1 MLNLLDKD
9 ILNFALENGIIDI
22 STIREQIE
30 MSKREEYL
38 KMHPYKIWQGT
49 NGKWYTYLQD
59 KEGRRI
65 QKNRTTQKDIEDLIV
80 STIRESIE
88 SPTVKDI
95 YYDWMDDRLER
106 EEIEK
111 STYSRYERVFNRCF
125 SEIKNKE
132 IKKIDEMDIENFLK
146 NAIHKNNLSQKAYSN
161 MRTIVYGI
169 FRYAKKRK
177 LVDYSIKQTIGDIQF
192 SRKEFRQVV
201 HEDNEQVFMVSEEE
215 KIIEYLENNKDLV
228 NLGLLLLF
236 KTGLRIG
243 ELSVLEKSDIGLNR
257 ISINKTETIYKEN
270 GKFVYDIKNCP
281 KTEAGVRSVV
291 VPNNCV
297 WILQDIRKRCPFGQ
311 YVFMEHGER
320 VKSHRFRNRLRH
332 ICKKIGITSK
342 SPHKIRKTYGSKL
355 YDSKDVT
362 EAFIITQMGHTDIS
376 CLKKHYYYNRMEV
389 DEQTEMLNKAAIF

>member
-1 MLNLLDKD
+1 MLDKD

-38 KMHPYKIWQGT
+38 RMHPYKIWQGT

-59 KEGRRI
+59 KEGRRV

-80 STIRESIE
+80 STIRECIE

-95 YYDWMDDRLER
+95 YYDWMNDRLER

-111 STYSRYERVFNRCF
+111 ATYSRYERVFNRCF
-125 SEIKNKE
+125 SEIENNE

-177 LVDYSIKQTIGDIQF
+177 LIDYSIKQTIGDIQF
-192 SRKEFRQVV
+192 SRKEFKQVV
-201 HEDNEQVFMVSEEE
+201 HENNEQVFMVSEEE
-215 KIIEYLENNKDLV
+215 KIIDYLENNKDLI

-270 GKFVYDIKNCP
+270 GKFVYDIKDCP
-281 KTEAGVRSVV
+281 KTEAGVRSVI

-297 WILQDIRKRCPFGQ
+297 WILQEIRRKCPFGDF
-311 YVFMEHGER
+311 VFMEHGER

-332 ICKKIGITSK
+332 ICKKIGIVSK

-389 DEQTEMLNKAAIF
+389 DEQAEMLNKAAIF

>member
-111 STYSRYERVFNRCF
+111 ATYSRYERAFNRCF

-177 LVDYSIKQTIGDIQF
+177 LIDYSIKQTIGDIQF
-192 SRKEFRQVV
+192 SRKEFKQVV
-201 HEDNEQVFMVSEEE
+201 HENNNQVFMVSEEE
-215 KIIEYLENNKDLV
+215 KIIDYLQNNKDLI

-270 GKFVYDIKNCP
+270 GKFVYDIKDCP
-281 KTEAGVRSVV
+281 KTEAGVRSVI

-297 WILQDIRKRCPFGQ
+297 WILQEIRRKCPFGT

-320 VKSHRFRNRLRH
+320 VKSHRFRNRLRR
-332 ICKKIGITSK
+332 ICKEIGITSK

>member
-80 STIRESIE
+80 STIRESID

-111 STYSRYERVFNRCF
+111 ATYSRYERVFNRCF

-177 LVDYSIKQTIGDIQF
+177 LIDYSIKQTIGDIQF
-192 SRKEFRQVV
+192 SRKEFKQVV
-201 HEDNEQVFMVSEEE
+201 HENNEQVFMVSEEE
-215 KIIEYLENNKDLV
+215 KIIDYLENNKDLI

-270 GKFVYDIKNCP
+270 GKFVYDIKDCP
-281 KTEAGVRSVV
+281 KTEAGVRSVI

-297 WILQDIRKRCPFGQ
+297 WILQEIRRKCPFGT
-311 YVFMEHGER
+311 YVSMEHGER

-389 DEQTEMLNKAAIF
+389 DEQAEMLNKAAIF